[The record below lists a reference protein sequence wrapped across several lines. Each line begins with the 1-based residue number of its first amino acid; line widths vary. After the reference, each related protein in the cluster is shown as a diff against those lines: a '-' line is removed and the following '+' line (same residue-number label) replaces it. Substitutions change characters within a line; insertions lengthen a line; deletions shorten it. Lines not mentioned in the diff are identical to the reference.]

1 MSNIVEDLRMRRL
14 IRAFQ
19 KVTDPAARRTI
30 VIFVEEQVQKQGAKK
45 PEDHLRGP
53 AELGCLARR
62 SGSFGIVRSLVVR
75 FRLDQEA
82 RTAHR
87 QSSCVRYAFA

>member
-45 PEDHLRGP
+45 PEDRMSGP
-53 AELGCLARR
+53 A
-62 SGSFGIVRSLVVR
+62 
-75 FRLDQEA
+75 
-82 RTAHR
+82 
-87 QSSCVRYAFA
+87 